1 MSLSNEHAEMTIL
14 LASFPLKADGNIVTN
29 YDCMQQKA
37 TQYSKGAIDDLVR
50 LSLECYLV
58 LTYD

>member
-29 YDCMQQKA
+29 YDCDGKLHSIRKEQFM
-37 TQYSKGAIDDLVR
+37 T
-50 LSLECYLV
+50 
-58 LTYD
+58 